1 MHAAQDRRDFRR
13 ATTDPQWGK
22 DRGDDNVANST
33 LASARCVLI
42 YGRNRR
48 RLCPVQCGRVVASTS
63 ARSYV
68 EQRLVSTVCICRYQL
83 YEELDVC
90 LFCSFGVVDWGIR
103 FDDTAAQTD
112 DGRDGGAGTHPI
124 SEVAASIRT

>member
-68 EQRLVSTVCICRYQL
+68 EQRLVSTVCIAVISYTKNWT
-83 YEELDVC
+83 YVC
-90 LFCSFGVVDWGIR
+90 F
-103 FDDTAAQTD
+103 
-112 DGRDGGAGTHPI
+112 
-124 SEVAASIRT
+124 AASGSWIGAY